1 MKINKL
7 HLFIIWVVLA
17 TLIFSGCLKQ
27 SNIVTGSKN
36 DYNPEDIIKI
46 YEINKQNPPA
56 EHLSESD
63 AKVFF
68 ENFYTSLS
76 KNYPDYI
83 EGWVT
88 DFQQGLSGSTV
99 KDAINEKTT
108 AVFLVHDANVISY
121 DISSP
126 SPESAYYIYSLK
138 NTPWAYFV
146 VEPSL
151 YPMPQYLKEYT
162 KKEKDHYREWFM
174 LKPSDELVEK
184 SQSKIILEEFY
195 KVQKQMLLM
204 DMKIKREGYSPQNFS
219 DIINEFDPGLIK
231 DPNQEGTL
239 NEKNTIIVRLGN
251 ASTYE
256 DKISNHTENLLL
268 LYRLKN
274 NDAFLNRR
282 PIVLD
287 EKTMRIIYA
296 DFGGPG
302 YLYEKIEYLTS

>member
-7 HLFIIWVVLA
+7 HLFIIWVALA
-17 TLIFSGCLKQ
+17 TLIISGCLKQ
-27 SNIVTGSKN
+27 SNIITGSKN
-36 DYNPEDIIKI
+36 DYTPEDIIKK
-46 YEINKQNPPA
+46 YKINEQNPRA

-63 AKVFF
+63 AKEFF
-68 ENFYTSLS
+68 ENFYMGLL
-76 KNYPDYI
+76 KNYPEYI
-83 EGWVT
+83 EGWAT
-88 DFQQGLSGSTV
+88 EFQQDLSGSTV

-108 AVFLVHDANVISY
+108 AVFLVHDANVISS

-126 SPESAYYIYSLK
+126 RPENAYYIYSLK

-162 KKEKDHYREWFM
+162 KKEKDRYKEWFM

-184 SQSKIILEEFY
+184 SLTKRILEDFY
-195 KVQKQMLLM
+195 KVQKQMISM
-204 DMKIKREGYSPQNFS
+204 DMKIKREGYYPQNFS
-219 DIINEFDPGLIK
+219 DVINEFDPALVKNPSRDGI
-231 DPNQEGTL
+231 L
-239 NEKNTIIVRLGN
+239 NEKNAIIVRTQ
-251 ASTYE
+251 STDLYK
-256 DKISNHTENLLL
+256 DKISNHTGNLLF

-282 PIVLD
+282 PIIAE
-287 EKTMRIIYA
+287 EKTMKIIYA

-302 YLYEKIEYLTS
+302 YIYKDIEYLK